1 MMFGLG
7 DFVFLIGAALM
18 LASYLMK
25 SMLPLRMVALAANVF
40 FIVYGLLEWK
50 PLALGLYSLLLPI
63 NAKRAWDIRKLVRDI
78 EAARSDTPLAEWLLP
93 HMTRRIAKA
102 GETLW
107 RRDDPATEML
117 YVQRGT
123 VRLVEYEETL
133 GAGSLVGE
141 IGLFSPDNRRTQ
153 SLACVTDC
161 ELYSLTA
168 EEMYKLYYQNP
179 KLGFHI
185 MRLVVG
191 RLIRDAAVARA
202 AVADSPQVHSQPQS
216 PGPAADPQRSAT
228 PG

>member
-1 MMFGLG
+1 MTFGIA

-25 SMLPLRMVALAANVF
+25 SMLPLRIVALAGNVF
-40 FIVYGLLEWK
+40 FVAYGLIAWK
-50 PLALGLYSLLLPI
+50 PLALLLYLLLLPI

-78 EAARSDTPLAEWLLP
+78 ENARADTPVADWLLP
-93 HMTRRIAKA
+93 HMTRRVAKA

-107 RRDDPATEML
+107 RRGDAAAEML
-117 YVQRGT
+117 YLQSGT
-123 VRLVEYEETL
+123 LRLVEYDETL
-133 GAGSLVGE
+133 DAGSLVGE

-153 SLACVTDC
+153 SLECVTDC

-168 EEMYKLYYQNP
+168 ESMYKLYYQNP

-191 RLIRDAAVARA
+191 RLIRDAEQARA
-202 AVADSPQVHSQPQS
+202 APSEETSARSPDDSGSGTPL
-216 PGPAADPQRSAT
+216 PA
-228 PG
+228 